1 MEHFV
6 ANQDEALEVI
16 ATYLERLGVEGMRQ
30 PYAPDQINR
39 SAVIRYLINEKLVEV
54 LANPPASEGE
64 RHRVGQ
70 ATKKSQVLAITD
82 GQLPN
87 LRKGRRS

>member
-6 ANQDEALEVI
+6 DNQDEALEVI
-16 ATYLERLGVEGMRQ
+16 ATYLERLGVEGLRQ

-39 SAVIRYLINEKLVEV
+39 SAVIRYLINEKLQEV
-54 LANPPASEGE
+54 LATPPVSGE

-70 ATKKSQVLAITD
+70 GSPKKRIAPITSD
-82 GQLPN
+82 DSSRS
-87 LRKGRRS
+87 LRKRS